1 MVNGQQPLKLIHLDF
16 EHFELVGEQFLEAF
30 FHEVLEEP
38 ITVLLVFALDEQVPC
53 NVVHALA
60 VADLLVSVRV

>member
-1 MVNGQQPLKLIHLDF
+1 VVNGQQSFKLVHLDF

-38 ITVLLVFALDEQVPC
+38 VTVLLVFALDEQVPC
-53 NVVHALA
+53 NIVHALA
-60 VADLLVSVRV
+60 VADLLVGVRV